1 MDTAPEGWARP
12 EQYARHI
19 DSSRATVYE
28 LLAQG
33 MPSIKLG
40 RSRRINVA
48 AADAWI
54 AERFA
59 IGQEVAS

>member
-1 MDTAPEGWARP
+1 MDTASEGWARP
-12 EQYARHI
+12 EQYAHHI
-19 DSSRATVYE
+19 DSSRATVYA

-33 MPSIKLG
+33 LPSIKLG

-54 AERFA
+54 AARFA
-59 IGQEVAS
+59 DQEAS